1 MHMKIKCVL
10 YGRVSTEDQKDT
22 DNVTTQ
28 LMKLREVVGAQNERT
43 IVEEIADEGIS
54 GQIFERPGLQKI
66 IKMAEGKG
74 LNEVWVTSMD
84 RLSRDSDLTG
94 YIKFILRRKGI
105 KVFALDDKGDPF
117 VNYIYQGM
125 GAIEVDRYKDRREL
139 GFERAIKEKRI
150 LFRPPFGYKIE
161 YRYDENGKPIA
172 KTGQL
177 VVDDNL
183 RYLIQQIYDEPRDIG
198 IKKVA
203 DKYDVK
209 PSVVRNIRNNPIY
222 DEGKVLWRGKVIYEI
237 EPLVKKKEKE

>member
-1 MHMKIKCVL
+1 MKIKCVL

-28 LMKLREVVGAQNERT
+28 LMKLRDVLGKQKDRKVLEVVS
-43 IVEEIADEGIS
+43 DEGIS

-66 IKMAEGKG
+66 IKMAEEGKI
-74 LNEVWVTSMD
+74 NEVWVTSMD
-84 RLSRDSDLTG
+84 RLSRDADLTG

-117 VNYIYQGM
+117 VNYIYQGI

-161 YRYDENGKPIA
+161 YQYDEGGKPLP
-172 KTGQL
+172 KTGKL
-177 VVDDNL
+177 VPNEDL
-183 RYLIQQIYDEPRDIG
+183 IYLIQQIYDEPRDIG
-198 IKKVA
+198 VNKVA
-203 DKYDVK
+203 DKYGVK
-209 PSVVRNIRNNPIY
+209 SSAVRNIRNNPIY
-222 DEGKVLWRGKVIYEI
+222 DEGKVLWRGKVIYE
-237 EPLVKKKEKE
+237 VKPIVKRKEE